1 MQVPVSQEVNAVLDD
16 AAALS
21 IRRGLYYVGVEH
33 LFLTLMAQ
41 PDQLPR
47 PIVDK
52 HQAWFGRLSEAVL
65 TDAWQGTMPPIRPE
79 VFYTPR
85 CAELTKKATRF
96 AQNLGN
102 GQARAGHLLL
112 AILADP
118 HAAPSRAMD
127 RLGISRE
134 AVIADL
140 QKALRTSR
148 AQRRRVDPKTGES
161 AAGIKTGKAA
171 EEASAEA
178 GEDGAATSALEAV
191 TRDLTEAARAGRL
204 EPAIGRDHE
213 MLDILEILARK
224 NKNNA
229 VLIGE
234 AGVGKTQI
242 VEGLALSSVSGRQ
255 KKLVPYRFVE
265 LSIPALMAGTQYR
278 GAFEE
283 KLMGLLEELKEA
295 EDAVL
300 FIDEIHM
307 IMGTGSVEGGAIDL
321 ANLLKPALARGEIR
335 CIGATTLEEYRKFIE
350 KDPALERRFQPVRI
364 SALSPSATYA
374 VLQKLRPSLEKHHG
388 VKISRRALRAAI
400 QLTERYL
407 PQRQLPDKAIDV
419 IDQACARYRLKTIAA
434 ETNPGLFKNAPGSEP
449 GTKVIPHDIRRV
461 VSRMASVPV
470 EEITA
475 EDRRR
480 LEGLEQKLNH
490 RVIGQEDAVSK
501 VVATVK
507 RARAGLG
514 DPNRPDAAL
523 LFLGPTG
530 VGKTQLAKTLADVLF
545 GTEKHLIAFDMS
557 EYVERHS
564 VSRLIGAPPGY
575 AGSDEEGRLT
585 GAVRHMPFSILLF
598 DEIEKAHEQIF
609 DIFLPIL
616 DEGRFKDSRGRDI
629 SFKNCTIIFTS
640 NIGAELLADPGIGDS
655 QAELMDALRGHFRPE
670 FINRIDEIVP
680 FRPFMFE
687 DIRSILK
694 LELRG
699 LRRRLHEKGLK
710 FHMYQ
715 QAYEYLAEQGY
726 DPEYGARELRRV
738 VDRLV
743 VNPIGAMLVEGGFQP
758 GDRVEAVMKHG
769 KLVIRKGKPKPIRG
783 PSS

>member
-1 MQVPVSQEVNAVLDD
+1 MQVPVSQEVNAILDD

-21 IRRGLYYVGVEH
+21 IRRDLYYVGVEH
-33 LFLTLMAQ
+33 LFLTLIAQ
-41 PDQLPR
+41 ADQLPR
-47 PIVDK
+47 SVVEK

-85 CAELTKKATRF
+85 CAELTKKATGL
-96 AQNLGN
+96 AQSLGDR
-102 GQARAGHLLL
+102 QAQAGHLLL
-112 AILADP
+112 AILVDA

-134 AVIADL
+134 EVIADL
-140 QKALRTSR
+140 KKALRASR
-148 AQRRRVDPKTGES
+148 ARRRVSQRTDGSTPGVK
-161 AAGIKTGKAA
+161 AGGAV
-171 EEASAEA
+171 EEPSAEA
-178 GEDGAATSALEAV
+178 DEDAAKTSALEAV
-191 TRDLTEAARAGRL
+191 TRDLTEAARSGRL

-213 MLDILEILARK
+213 MLEILEILARK

-229 VLIGE
+229 ILIGE

-242 VEGLALSSVSGRQ
+242 VEGLALSAVSGRQ

-283 KLMGLLEELKEA
+283 KLMGLLDELKEA
-295 EDAVL
+295 GDVVL
-300 FIDEIHM
+300 FIDEIHL
-307 IMGTGSVEGGAIDL
+307 IMGAGAVEGGAIDL
-321 ANLLKPALARGEIR
+321 GNLLKPALARGEIR
-335 CIGATTLEEYRKFIE
+335 CIGATTFEEYRKFIE
-350 KDPALERRFQPVRI
+350 KDAALERRFQPVRI
-364 SALSPSATYA
+364 KPLSPSATYA
-374 VLQKLRPSLEKHHG
+374 VLQKLRHSLEEHHG

-419 IDQACARYRLKTIAA
+419 VDQACARYRLKTIAA
-434 ETNPGLFKNAPGSEP
+434 EANPGLFKDAPGSEP
-449 GTKVIPHDIRRV
+449 GTKVTPHDIRRV

-480 LEGLEQKLNH
+480 LEGLERRLNR
-490 RVIGQEDAVSK
+490 RVIGQEEAVSK
-501 VVATVK
+501 VVSTVK
-507 RARAGLG
+507 RARAGLA
-514 DPNRPDAAL
+514 DPNRPDAVL

-530 VGKTQLAKTLADVLF
+530 VGKTQLAKALADVLF

-585 GAVRHMPFSILLF
+585 GAVRHTPFSILLF

-616 DEGRFKDSRGRDI
+616 DEGRFKDSRGRDV
-629 SFKNCTIIFTS
+629 SFKNCMIIFTS
-640 NIGAELLADPGIGDS
+640 NIGAEVLTESGTGDT
-655 QAELMDALRGHFRPE
+655 QARLMDALRGHFRPE

-680 FRPFMFE
+680 FRPLLFE
-687 DIRSILK
+687 DTRSILN
-694 LELRG
+694 LQLRG
-699 LRRRLHEKGLK
+699 LRSRLHHKGFK

-715 QAYEYLAEQGY
+715 RAYEYLAEQGY
-726 DPEYGARELRRV
+726 SSEYGARELRRV

-743 VNPIGAMLVEGGFQP
+743 VNPIGAMLVEGGFER
-758 GDRVEAVMKHG
+758 GDRIEAVMKYG
-769 KLVIRKGKPKPIRG
+769 ELVIRKGESKPIRG
-783 PSS
+783 DSS